1 MSTSQKLKITQ
12 TFFVT
17 RSDQNFFCHE
27 FMIMQFTSVTINI
40 TISQVFRDSDAL
52 LMVNVRYVDNE
63 EFIEDMLYLAKH

>member
-1 MSTSQKLKITQ
+1 
-12 TFFVT
+12 
-17 RSDQNFFCHE
+17 
-27 FMIMQFTSVTINI
+27 MQFTSVTINI